1 MDKLKVL
8 VVGGLDQVGGSI
20 SKILNRTG
28 FDVNVVNT
36 SLTLGRVE
44 ETHSEIHAELSR
56 GKYNLILL
64 TNNGLRPGDI
74 QALIPEIKRKHP
86 DIKIIVLSGFS
97 TPEFARQLMEQD
109 IDDLL
114 PLPFAVVDLIQTV
127 TSIFDEENKM
137 VKEAQK
143 KLNWATLSFREKFR
157 CGVIGYDGYNYRVS
171 FSHRGRRVAIESIP
185 RKEID
190 DPTMGAQNSS
200 YLMGLLGWL
209 EQVAQEKGKS

>member
-8 VVGGLDQVGGSI
+8 VVAELDQVGGII

-36 SLTLGRVE
+36 SLTLGQVE

-56 GKYNLILL
+56 GKYDLILL
-64 TNNGLRPGDI
+64 TNNGLRPIDI
-74 QALIPEIKRKHP
+74 QAFIPEIKRKYAG
-86 DIKIIVLSGFS
+86 IKIIVLSGWN
-97 TPEFARQLMEQD
+97 TPEFVRNLMEQG

-114 PLPFAVVDLIQTV
+114 PLPFVIVDLIQTV
-127 TSIFDEENKM
+127 TSIFDENKM

-171 FSHRGRRVAIESIP
+171 FSYRGKRVAIESIP

-190 DPTMGAQNSS
+190 GLTMGVKNSS
-200 YLMGLLGWL
+200 YLKELLGWL